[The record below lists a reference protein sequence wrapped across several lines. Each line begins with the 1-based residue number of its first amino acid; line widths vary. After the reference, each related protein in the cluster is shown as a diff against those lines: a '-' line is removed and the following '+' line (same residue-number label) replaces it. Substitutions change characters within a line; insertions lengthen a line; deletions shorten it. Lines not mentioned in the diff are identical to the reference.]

1 MQSKLVAAKDYH
13 EVALDIPAFV
23 PDQAALQKE
32 LDRLRNPYVTW
43 KPGGAAA
50 AGDMV
55 RCSLRSA
62 LPRFQKDS
70 IRFVAGSGMYN
81 PTLEAL
87 AIGMQ
92 AGEFR
97 TATLPEGEVTL
108 TVQAVQK
115 RVVPAL
121 TDEMAAACKLPGVRT
136 VAGYR
141 RYLLAQQR
149 DKAAA
154 QAAWTLA
161 ARIKQA
167 VLDGS
172 AFVLCKA
179 DWKQAVEREMSNG
192 AAGTLREYGYK
203 GDIKVIRNGTDMTVP
218 ADPDALVARV
228 NAEYGLADEENV
240 LLFVGRVVEV
250 KNLALAFGALR
261 LLKGRMKFRFVIVG
275 DGEGMKDY
283 RAMAEEYGLA
293 DSVLFTGTIT
303 DREYLKAFYLRA
315 DLFVFPS
322 VFDTASLCPIEG
334 GGLRV
339 ARAARGGQPYCGD
352 RKRRVQRLH
361 TAPAEP
367 HAWAERIHAAL
378 SDRAA
383 HERVRGNCRR
393 HVYRSWKDVVA
404 EVEAEYDRLL
414 TT

>member
-43 KPGGAAA
+43 EPGGAVA

-55 RCSLRSA
+55 RCSLHSA

-92 AGEFR
+92 AGESR
-97 TATLPEGEVTL
+97 TATLPEGEVAL

-161 ARIKQA
+161 ARIKRA

-179 DWKQAVEREMSNG
+179 DWKQAVEQELDRCRAIARQSGMVLEQMTPEQF
-192 AAGTLREYGYK
+192 AGNIPVKSYAE
-203 GDIKVIRNGTDMTVP
+203 
-218 ADPDALVARV
+218 LVAMTQDTCFDSLRCC
-228 NAEYGLADEENV
+228 
-240 LLFVGRVVEV
+240 LLGRHYAQNDGFAVTE
-250 KNLALAFGALR
+250 AGYAAFLQ
-261 LLKGRMKFRFVIVG
+261 
-275 DGEGMKDY
+275 DY
-283 RAMAEEYGLA
+283 AATWHTTAEE
-293 DSVLFTGTIT
+293 
-303 DREYLKAFYLRA
+303 
-315 DLFVFPS
+315 
-322 VFDTASLCPIEG
+322 
-334 GGLRV
+334 
-339 ARAARGGQPYCGD
+339 ARAAMPKETYTFNQY
-352 RKRRVQRLH
+352 
-361 TAPAEP
+361 
-367 HAWAERIHAAL
+367 
-378 SDRAA
+378 AA
-383 HERVRGNCRR
+383 H
-393 HVYRSWKDVVA
+393 A
-404 EVEAEYDRLL
+404 EEVWRAHADRLYRDKNPL
-414 TT
+414 PDAE

>member
-43 KPGGAAA
+43 EPGGTAA

-55 RCSLRSA
+55 RCSLHSA

-92 AGEFR
+92 AGESR

-161 ARIKQA
+161 ARIKRT

-179 DWKQAVEREMSNG
+179 CLLYTSWGR
-192 AAGTLREYGYK
+192 AASCWRTW
-203 GDIKVIRNGTDMTVP
+203 P
-218 ADPDALVARV
+218 APATGRKASGSAPAPAR
-228 NAEYGLADEENV
+228 
-240 LLFVGRVVEV
+240 R
-250 KNLALAFGALR
+250 
-261 LLKGRMKFRFVIVG
+261 
-275 DGEGMKDY
+275 
-283 RAMAEEYGLA
+283 
-293 DSVLFTGTIT
+293 TC
-303 DREYLKAFYLRA
+303 KA
-315 DLFVFPS
+315 
-322 VFDTASLCPIEG
+322 
-334 GGLRV
+334 GLRNWDCNN
-339 ARAARGGQPYCGD
+339 P
-352 RKRRVQRLH
+352 RVS
-361 TAPAEP
+361 TA
-367 HAWAERIHAAL
+367 
-378 SDRAA
+378 
-383 HERVRGNCRR
+383 
-393 HVYRSWKDVVA
+393 
-404 EVEAEYDRLL
+404 
-414 TT
+414 

>member
-43 KPGGAAA
+43 KPGGAVA

-92 AGEFR
+92 AGETR
-97 TATLPEGEVTL
+97 TATLPEGEVAL

-154 QAAWTLA
+154 GDGVVAALTGRQTL
-161 ARIKQA
+161 RRA
-167 VLDGS
+167 VAELLL
-172 AFVLCKA
+172 VLGPGLGLAVA
-179 DWKQAVEREMSNG
+179 DPG
-192 AAGTLREYGYK
+192 GDIAAGAGHR
-203 GDIKVIRNGTDMTVP
+203 
-218 ADPDALVARV
+218 
-228 NAEYGLADEENV
+228 ADE
-240 LLFVGRVVEV
+240 
-250 KNLALAFGALR
+250 GADEAA
-261 LLKGRMKFRFVIVG
+261 G
-275 DGEGMKDY
+275 DD
-283 RAMAEEYGLA
+283 
-293 DSVLFTGTIT
+293 
-303 DREYLKAFYLRA
+303 
-315 DLFVFPS
+315 P
-322 VFDTASLCPIEG
+322 
-334 GGLRV
+334 
-339 ARAARGGQPYCGD
+339 
-352 RKRRVQRLH
+352 
-361 TAPAEP
+361 
-367 HAWAERIHAAL
+367 
-378 SDRAA
+378 
-383 HERVRGNCRR
+383 
-393 HVYRSWKDVVA
+393 
-404 EVEAEYDRLL
+404 
-414 TT
+414 

>member
-43 KPGGAAA
+43 KPGGAVA

-55 RCSLRSA
+55 RCSLHSA
-62 LPRFQKDS
+62 LPRFQKDG

-92 AGEFR
+92 AGETR
-97 TATLPEGEVTL
+97 TATLPEGEVAL

-161 ARIKQA
+161 ARIKRT

-179 DWKQAVEREMSNG
+179 DWKQAVERELDRCRAIARQSG
-192 AAGTLREYGYK
+192 IGAGT
-203 GDIKVIRNGTDMTVP
+203 D
-218 ADPDALVARV
+218 DP
-228 NAEYGLADEENV
+228 
-240 LLFVGRVVEV
+240 
-250 KNLALAFGALR
+250 
-261 LLKGRMKFRFVIVG
+261 
-275 DGEGMKDY
+275 
-283 RAMAEEYGLA
+283 
-293 DSVLFTGTIT
+293 
-303 DREYLKAFYLRA
+303 
-315 DLFVFPS
+315 
-322 VFDTASLCPIEG
+322 
-334 GGLRV
+334 
-339 ARAARGGQPYCGD
+339 
-352 RKRRVQRLH
+352 
-361 TAPAEP
+361 
-367 HAWAERIHAAL
+367 
-378 SDRAA
+378 
-383 HERVRGNCRR
+383 
-393 HVYRSWKDVVA
+393 
-404 EVEAEYDRLL
+404 
-414 TT
+414 

>member
-1 MQSKLVAAKDYH
+1 MQSKLVTAKDYH

-43 KPGGAAA
+43 KPGGAVA

-92 AGEFR
+92 AGESR

-121 TDEMAAACKLPGVRT
+121 TDEMAAACKLPGVCT

-161 ARIKQA
+161 ARIKRT

-179 DWKQAVEREMSNG
+179 DWKQAVERSWTV
-192 AAGTLREYGYK
+192 AG
-203 GDIKVIRNGTDMTVP
+203 
-218 ADPDALVARV
+218 
-228 NAEYGLADEENV
+228 
-240 LLFVGRVVEV
+240 
-250 KNLALAFGALR
+250 
-261 LLKGRMKFRFVIVG
+261 
-275 DGEGMKDY
+275 
-283 RAMAEEYGLA
+283 
-293 DSVLFTGTIT
+293 
-303 DREYLKAFYLRA
+303 
-315 DLFVFPS
+315 PS
-322 VFDTASLCPIEG
+322 PG
-334 GGLRV
+334 
-339 ARAARGGQPYCGD
+339 RAAWCWNR
-352 RKRRVQRLH
+352 
-361 TAPAEP
+361 
-367 HAWAERIHAAL
+367 
-378 SDRAA
+378 
-383 HERVRGNCRR
+383 
-393 HVYRSWKDVVA
+393 
-404 EVEAEYDRLL
+404 
-414 TT
+414 

>member
-43 KPGGAAA
+43 EPGGTAA

-55 RCSLRSA
+55 RCSLHSA

-92 AGEFR
+92 AGETR
-97 TATLPEGEVTL
+97 TATLPEGEVAL

-121 TDEMAAACKLPGVRT
+121 TDEMAAASKLPGVRT

-161 ARIKQA
+161 ARIKRT

-179 DWKQAVEREMSNG
+179 DWKQAVERELDRCRAIARQSGMVLEQMTPEQF
-192 AAGTLREYGYK
+192 AGNIPVKSYAE
-203 GDIKVIRNGTDMTVP
+203 
-218 ADPDALVARV
+218 LVAMTQDTCFDSLRCC
-228 NAEYGLADEENV
+228 
-240 LLFVGRVVEV
+240 LLGQHYAQNDGFAVTEAGY
-250 KNLALAFGALR
+250 AAFLQ
-261 LLKGRMKFRFVIVG
+261 
-275 DGEGMKDY
+275 DY
-283 RAMAEEYGLA
+283 
-293 DSVLFTGTIT
+293 
-303 DREYLKAFYLRA
+303 
-315 DLFVFPS
+315 
-322 VFDTASLCPIEG
+322 
-334 GGLRV
+334 
-339 ARAARGGQPYCGD
+339 AA
-352 RKRRVQRLH
+352 
-361 TAPAEP
+361 T
-367 HAWAERIHAAL
+367 
-378 SDRAA
+378 
-383 HERVRGNCRR
+383 
-393 HVYRSWKDVVA
+393 
-404 EVEAEYDRLL
+404 
-414 TT
+414 